1 MAEFN
6 FHDEK
11 LVIVDTHDNSVE
23 LSPQEA
29 AALLHWLSNRST
41 ALLDLSHEDTNMRDR
56 ARRQVQ
62 IRLMEQHLMHLDA
75 LKAAI
80 PQLQE
85 HIPATNTFAAPV
97 DAVTE
102 RAFQLLK
109 AYQIEYK
116 IHPLLD
122 DTDDAF
128 AQG

>member
-6 FHDEK
+6 FRDEK
-11 LVIVDTHDNSVE
+11 ILIVDAHDNSVE

-29 AALLHWLSNRST
+29 VALLHWLSDRS
-41 ALLDLSHEDTNMRDR
+41 ALLDFSHEDTGKRDSTNK
-56 ARRQVQ
+56 Q
-62 IRLMEQHLMHLDA
+62 ILFRLMEQHLMYLDT

-97 DAVTE
+97 DSVTE
-102 RAFQLLK
+102 RAFQLLR

-122 DTDDAF
+122 DTDVF